1 MSLSDL
7 RQIIQLEV
15 ERLSAAKPPV
25 IEYVEKVPELKPESV
40 GNGVFYCRQSSVHKL
55 LNCSLY
61 CVVFVASDG

>member
-25 IEYVEKVPELKPESV
+25 IEYVEKVPELKPESP
-40 GNGVFYCRQSSVHKL
+40 GNGALCSCRSVISTPFNNEMCKYTD
-55 LNCSLY
+55 NKQY
-61 CVVFVASDG
+61 